1 MSSYRTALTWVNS
14 STPNINAAN
23 LNSLETAL
31 AAMPVGEIAYAQVT
45 ADQGSITTEADL
57 TSLTITTP
65 SIPSSRKLLILGTI
79 GAYSTV
85 ASDDVQLQLYKDGSL
100 VQARTSAPLSNA
112 VRFAQVDVL
121 FRDTPA
127 AGAHTYKLTLQRRSG
142 TGTITMHAS
151 ANAPAFIMAIDQ
163 GT

>member
-14 STPNINAAN
+14 STPNLNAAN
-23 LNSLETAL
+23 LNSLESAVAAL
-31 AAMPVGEIAYAQVT
+31 PAGEIAYAQVT
-45 ADQGSITTEADL
+45 ADQGSITTEVDL

-65 SIPSSRKLLILGTI
+65 SIPAGRKLLIIGTI

-85 ASDDVQLQLYKDGSL
+85 ASDDVQLQLYKDGAL

-112 VRFAQVDVL
+112 VRFAQVDVFL
-121 FRDTPA
+121 RDTPA
-127 AGAHTYKLTLQRRSG
+127 VGAHTYKLTLQRRSG

-151 ANAPAFIMAIDQ
+151 ANAPAFIVAYDK